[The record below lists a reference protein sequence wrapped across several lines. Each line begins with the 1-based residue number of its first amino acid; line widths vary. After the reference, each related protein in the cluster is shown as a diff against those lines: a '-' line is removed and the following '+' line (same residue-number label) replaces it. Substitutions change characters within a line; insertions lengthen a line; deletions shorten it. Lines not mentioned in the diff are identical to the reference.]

1 MNHLTLA
8 TLTDACRPS
17 GPSVLTSVTEL
28 EPAGGAHSAVAPAKY
43 VSPRA
48 QGSSST
54 YSFMRR
60 FDEGIAKH
68 AVLLDSKQSQL
79 NRGEDR
85 IVAAIEDGHPVLCR
99 TPRIRVSYGNEDFT
113 DIELPH
119 RAFDGHIRAGS
130 VDGEPTTRNSIYRAA
145 RNATKKNAL
154 ALLNLSPGSLVFG
167 SWDSSR
173 KSHQGRYQ
181 SALSGEIIGF
191 LADQSGADALTPPR
205 KGGAR
210 VDPVGM
216 SVQLTGEQMTSIID
230 SQANE
235 LSEKT
240 VAKHKAD
247 AKKAKGASL
256 SGSIVGVGG
265 VPPTLEA
272 LGGVACEKI
281 VRSHVLSFAALRQLR
296 FGAGP
301 DGDAACRALLA
312 AYALNALAR
321 ADSELYLRAD
331 CHLVEKTAT
340 VVTLDRRHGQTEQFA
355 PLSIDEADKLLAA
368 ALEQAERLADV
379 HWNGEV
385 LHVIGNPEVHD
396 AAEQD
401 VDGAE

>member
-1 MNHLTLA
+1 MNHLSLA
-8 TLTDACRPS
+8 KLTDACRPG

-28 EPAGGAHSAVAPAKY
+28 EPAGGPHSGVAPAKY
-43 VSPRA
+43 VSPRSL
-48 QGSSST
+48 GSSST

-60 FDEGIAKH
+60 FDDGIAKH

-79 NRGEDR
+79 NRGEDG
-85 IVAAIEDGHPVLCR
+85 IMVAIEDGHPVLRR
-99 TPRIRVSYGNEDFT
+99 TPHIRVSYNDESFT
-113 DIELPH
+113 DLELPH
-119 RAFDGHIRAGS
+119 RVFDGHIRAGS
-130 VDGEPTTRNSIYRAA
+130 IDGEPTTKNATYRAA

-173 KSHQGRYQ
+173 KTHQGRYQ
-181 SALSGEIIGF
+181 SALSGEIVGF
-191 LADQSGADALTPPR
+191 LADQSGTDALTPPR

-216 SVQLTGEQMTSIID
+216 SVQLTGEQMTAIID
-230 SQANE
+230 SQASE

-240 VAKHKAD
+240 ATKHKAE

-272 LGGVACEKI
+272 LGSVACEKI
-281 VRSHVLSFAALRQLR
+281 MRSHVLSFAALRQLR

-301 DGDAACRALLA
+301 EGDAACRALLA

-331 CHLVEKTAT
+331 CHLVEKGDT
-340 VVTLDRRHGQTEQFA
+340 VVTLDRRHGRTEQLT
-355 PLSIDEADKLLAA
+355 PLSIDEADELLAA

-379 HWNGEV
+379 HWNGEA
-385 LHVIGNPEVHD
+385 LHVIGNPEVHN

-401 VDGAE
+401 TDGAE